1 MTPIEWINQ
10 ILIHKE
16 SWESFSESDR
26 KTFNPYIINR
36 FLSMDNDFIEIVN
49 MFQSY
54 SLDGMNLKYVY
65 TFYCKILP
73 KGKRYN
79 KYIKNKNENK
89 FNLEL
94 VYILCDYFEE
104 SSSNILDYIELT
116 SKDKIKSI
124 LELYG
129 LESKKIRKLIK

>member
-1 MTPIEWINQ
+1 
-10 ILIHKE
+10 
-16 SWESFSESDR
+16 
-26 KTFNPYIINR
+26 
-36 FLSMDNDFIEIVN
+36 MDNDFIEIVN

-54 SLDGMNLKYVY
+54 SLSGMNLKYVY

-94 VYILCDYFEE
+94 VDILCDYFEE

-116 SKDKIKSI
+116 SKDKIKYI

-129 LESKKIRKLIK
+129 IEPKKIRKLIK